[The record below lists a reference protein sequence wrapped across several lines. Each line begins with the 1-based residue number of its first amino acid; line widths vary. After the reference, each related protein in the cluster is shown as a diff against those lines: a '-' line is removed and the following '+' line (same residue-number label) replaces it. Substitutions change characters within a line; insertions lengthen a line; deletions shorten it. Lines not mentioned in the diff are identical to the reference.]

1 MKAEDLIRDAL
12 QELGVQSAE
21 QPISGD
27 EMQTGIRYLNRLMNG
42 VDYLGLGFTVVDSAS
57 DEITI
62 PSYAQEWAVFKLA
75 TRLAS
80 QFPPTDQ
87 IQIITAN
94 EREAWTNLLSQ
105 HQVIPV
111 MEYPDTL
118 PIGSGNTCGGVYDPV
133 FYPPNDADILTED
146 GDNILQE
153 G

>member
-12 QELGVQSAE
+12 QELGAQSAE

-27 EMQTGIRYLNRLMNG
+27 EMATGIRYLNRLMRG
-42 VDYLGLGFTVVDSAS
+42 VDYLGLGYTIVDSGS
-57 DEITI
+57 DEVTI
-62 PSYAQEWAVFKLA
+62 PAYAEEWAVFKLA

-87 IQIITAN
+87 IQIIAAN

-105 HQVIPV
+105 RQELPTTSYIN
-111 MEYPDTL
+111 TL

-133 FYPPNDADILTED
+133 FYPPNDNDILTED
-146 GDNILQE
+146 GDHILQE